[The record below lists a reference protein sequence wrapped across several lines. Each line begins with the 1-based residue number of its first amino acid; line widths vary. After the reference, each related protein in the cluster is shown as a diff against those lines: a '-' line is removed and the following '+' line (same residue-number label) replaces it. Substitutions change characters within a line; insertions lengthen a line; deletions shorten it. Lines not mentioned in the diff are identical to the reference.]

1 MEATATPARGPRRDA
16 VRNRELL
23 LAAARD
29 VFGERGVDA
38 SLEEIARRAGV
49 GIGTLYRH
57 FPSRQA
63 LIDALLEE
71 RLGAVVTL
79 ADAAAAEP
87 GDGLEDFLQ
96 AMIDLQA
103 RERVLRDVLHRSAHT
118 GRVAELRA
126 EVHAALDALLAGAH
140 AQGVLRTDFTLSDL
154 ALLLWSF
161 GPLIDAGIPAAA
173 RRRHLHWALDGL
185 RPAAATAQSAPPL
198 SQAQLERAAGR
209 LRGDARRAAPGSK
222 AAS

>member
-1 MEATATPARGPRRDA
+1 MHATAASVRGPRRDA

-38 SLEEIARRAGV
+38 SLEEIARRAGL

-71 RLGAVVTL
+71 RLGAVVAL
-79 ADAAAAEP
+79 ADAAAADP
-87 GDGLEDFLQ
+87 ADGLRRFLE

-103 RERVLRDVLHRSAHT
+103 RERVLREVLHRSAHA

-126 EVHAALDALLAGAH
+126 EVHDALEQLLAH
-140 AQGVLRTDFTLSDL
+140 AHAEGALRTDFALSDL

-161 GPLIDAGIPAAA
+161 GPLIDAGIPATA
-173 RRRHLHWALDGL
+173 RRRHLHWMLDGL
-185 RPAAATAQSAPPL
+185 RPAAATAQAAPPL

-209 LRGDARRAAPGSK
+209 LRVEGRRAGPGSRAAP
-222 AAS
+222 